1 MIRLDKVT
9 IRRGVKVVIDSASL
23 VLQPGE
29 KVGIVGANGAGKSS
43 LFGLLL
49 GELHEDLGEY
59 SVPSQ
64 WQRASV
70 AQDTPDSAGSA
81 TEFVLEGD
89 TPYLE
94 AVKALEAAHDHHD
107 GTEIAHAQE
116 AYEHAGGYT
125 ARPRAE
131 ALLLGLGFK
140 RHEIDQPVNSFSGG
154 WRMRLALARALMCP
168 SQLLLLDE
176 PTNHL
181 DLDAL
186 LWLEQWLKRYEGTL
200 LVISHDR
207 EFLDAV
213 TKVTVHVD
221 AGKLTRYGGNY
232 SKFEEMRAE
241 RLLQEAAAFTG
252 QQQQIAKLTKFI
264 DRFGAKASKAKQAQS
279 RAKQLERMEKL
290 APVYAANEFRFD
302 FLEPIKVPQQPVSL
316 EEVDCGYA
324 DKAILSRVTRPV
336 LAGSRIGVLGAN
348 GQGKSTLIKTITG
361 SLQPLSGE
369 VRYGKDIAVGYFA
382 QHELDVLRADES
394 PMQHMVRLAKTSNP
408 GAREQELRNWL
419 GRFMFKN
426 EMSQQA
432 VGSFSGGEKARL
444 VLAMLVY
451 QRPNLLLLDEPTNH
465 LDMATREALTMALA
479 QYEGAMLLVS
489 HDRAL
494 LRAACDNFW
503 LVAHGKVD
511 DFDGDLEDYQRWVLN
526 AARQAANQPSTKA
539 MITAPATP
547 STPSTITVAPP
558 APENTQRG
566 KGSKEDKRRDAQ
578 VRSAQAAQ
586 KKPLLDAVKKAEAAI
601 ATLEPQLKTI
611 ESELANPDT
620 YASMKPEEL
629 NKKMK
634 ESAALREKIEAHEKI
649 WLEQHTALEKLAA
662 AQLSEADSV

>member
-1 MIRLDKVT
+1 MIRLDKLT
-9 IRRGVKVVIDSASL
+9 LRRGVKVVLDAASL
-23 VLQPGE
+23 ILQPGE
-29 KVGIVGANGAGKSS
+29 KVGIVGPNGAGKTS

-49 GELHEDLGEY
+49 GELHEDLGEF
-59 SVPSQ
+59 SVPTH

-70 AQDTPDSAGSA
+70 SQNTPDSTDSA
-81 TEFVLEGD
+81 VQFVLSGD
-89 TPYLE
+89 EPYLQ
-94 AVKALEAAHDHHD
+94 AVLALEAAHEHHD

-116 AYEHAGGYT
+116 LYEHAGGYT

-131 ALLLGLGFK
+131 GLLLGLGFK
-140 RHEIDQPVNSFSGG
+140 RHELDQPVNSFSGG
-154 WRMRLALARALMCP
+154 WRMRLALARALMSP

-213 TKVTVHVD
+213 TRVTVHVD
-221 AGKLTRYGGNY
+221 QGKLVRYGGNY

-241 RLLQEAAAFTG
+241 RLLQDAAAFSG
-252 QQQQIAKLTKFI
+252 QQQEIAKLTRFI

-324 DKAILSRVTRPV
+324 SKVILSSVKRAV

-361 SLQPLSGE
+361 SIPPLSGE
-369 VRYGKDIAVGYFA
+369 VRFGKDIAIGYFA

-394 PMQHMVRLAKTSNP
+394 PMQHMVRLAKTVNP
-408 GAREQELRNWL
+408 AAREQELRNWL

-426 EMSQQA
+426 EMSQQS

-444 VLAMLVY
+444 VLSMLVY

-465 LDMATREALTMALA
+465 LDMATREALTFALS

-503 LVAHGKVD
+503 LVAKGQVE

-526 AARQAANQPSTKA
+526 EARNVANEAEPVADDASSAAADS
-539 MITAPATP
+539 
-547 STPSTITVAPP
+547 
-558 APENTQRG
+558 NTYR
-566 KGSKEDKRRDAQ
+566 SKEDKRREAQ
-578 VRSAQAAQ
+578 ERNAQAAM
-586 KKPLLDAVKKAEAAI
+586 KKPLLMAAEKTEQALAE
-601 ATLEPQLKTI
+601 TEKQLKAI
-611 ESELANPDT
+611 ESQLANPET
-620 YASMKPEEL
+620 YASLAANTLSTMI
-629 NKKMK
+629 K
-634 ESAALREKIEAHEKI
+634 ESGILRTKIEALESE
-649 WLEQHTALEKLAA
+649 WLEQQAKLET
-662 AQLSEADSV
+662 LS

>member
-1 MIRLDKVT
+1 MIRLNELT
-9 IRRGVKVVIDSASL
+9 LRRGVKVVLNSVNL
-23 VLQPGE
+23 TLQPGE
-29 KVGIVGANGAGKSS
+29 KVGIVGPNGAGKSS
-43 LFGLLL
+43 LFGLML
-49 GELHEDLGEY
+49 GELHEDAGAL
-59 SVPSQ
+59 SIPQ
-64 WQRASV
+64 AWQRASV
-70 AQDTPDSAGSA
+70 SQDTPDSTSSA
-81 TEFVLEGD
+81 TQYVLEGD
-89 TPYLE
+89 EPYLQ
-94 AVKALEAAHDHHD
+94 AVLALEAAHDHHD

-125 ARPRAE
+125 AKPRAE

-140 RHEIDQPVNSFSGG
+140 RHELEQAVNSFSGG
-154 WRMRLALARALMCP
+154 WRMRLALARALMSP

-213 TKVTVHVD
+213 IKVTVHVD
-221 AGKLTRYGGNY
+221 AGKLVRYGGNY

-241 RLLQEAAAFTG
+241 RLLQDAAAFSG
-252 QQQQIAKLTKFI
+252 QQLQIAKLTRFI

-279 RAKQLERMEKL
+279 RAKQLERMEKF
-290 APVYAANEFRFD
+290 APVLADNEFRFD
-302 FLEPIKVPQQPVSL
+302 FLEPVKVPQQPVSL

-324 DKAILSRVTRPV
+324 SKVILSRVKRAV

-348 GQGKSTLIKTITG
+348 GQGKSTLVKTLTG
-361 SLQPLSGE
+361 SLKPLSGE
-369 VRYGKDIAVGYFA
+369 VRYGKDIAIGYFA

-394 PMQHMVRLAKTSNP
+394 PMQHMVRLAKATNN

-444 VLAMLVY
+444 VLSMLVF

-465 LDMATREALTMALA
+465 LDMATREALTYALA

-503 LVAHGKVD
+503 LVARGGVQ

-526 AARQAANQPSTKA
+526 EARNAAKEPANVEA
-539 MITAPATP
+539 TALTP
-547 STPSTITVAPP
+547 TPIETSSGY
-558 APENTQRG
+558 R
-566 KGSKEDKRRDAQ
+566 SKEDKRRDAQ
-578 VRSAQAAQ
+578 ARGAQAAL
-586 KKPLLDAVKKAEAAI
+586 KKPLQEALKKNEHATTKLAAQLKAIENEISNPETYALLTKEALNRKLKEVGVMRGKIEALESEWLEQQ
-601 ATLEPQLKTI
+601 ATLEGL
-611 ESELANPDT
+611 
-620 YASMKPEEL
+620 
-629 NKKMK
+629 
-634 ESAALREKIEAHEKI
+634 
-649 WLEQHTALEKLAA
+649 
-662 AQLSEADSV
+662 